1 MQEPGVISEYV
12 ELLVDKLSFDRS
24 LSRYVRQ
31 EVEDHLWEAVAADDL
46 GNTPEAQRRAVANF
60 GDPDVIAAQFAA
72 ISLARQT
79 RKVGAAIIVAIAGVF
94 VAMKARIA
102 WYSTTQWV
110 LADDIKAIS
119 GIVGVIDRYAFWLS
133 VIVGIAGCAY
143 IGRCGMP
150 AAVHPS
156 YRRQIHR
163 FVLLCA
169 AATCALAVSVISDG
183 VLTALRLSGAGW
195 SVTSVVPVVSMAIEI
210 ACASVLVFHIRGIA
224 RRMASA
230 TVSLGT

>member
-12 ELLVDKLSFDRS
+12 ELLADKLSFDRS
-24 LSRYVRQ
+24 LSRYVRH

-72 ISLARQT
+72 VSLAKQT
-79 RKVGAAIIVAIAGVF
+79 RKVGAAIIVVTAGVF
-94 VAMKARIA
+94 VAMKARLA
-102 WYSTTQWV
+102 WYATTQWV
-110 LADDIKAIS
+110 LADDMKAIS

-143 IGRCGMP
+143 ICRCGTP

-156 YRRQIHR
+156 YRRQLHR
-163 FVLLCA
+163 FFLLCT

-183 VLTALRLSGAGW
+183 LLTALRLSGTELSIAF
-195 SVTSVVPVVSMAIEI
+195 VVPIVSTAIEI
-210 ACASVLVFHIRGIA
+210 ACAGVLVFHIRGIT

-230 TVSLGT
+230 TVSLRT